1 MTTRLL
7 SSSLVVKLGVLLL
20 VTLEAKE
27 GAGGALHSALISS
40 SLNLVRASFCFA
52 LVTDPVNVIVVV
64 VSSTKDD
71 NVAADDVALLRT
83 LPVLAKGEMTGSTTG
98 SVFGPSGALPMIIPV
113 DFRFGTLPLPPN
125 LLLFFLVLA
134 LVLLR
139 SRKVP
144 EEEIVEDD
152 DRLFRRTGSFA
163 RRADGNRGAADEEE
177 CLFETPIDGIVARG
191 ASFNR
196 VLLCSESSTSSP

>member
-7 SSSLVVKLGVLLL
+7 VLSLSLVVKLGVLLT
-20 VTLEAKE
+20 VEAKE

-40 SLNLVRASFCFA
+40 ALLLVRASFCFA

-83 LPVLAKGEMTGSTTG
+83 LATGEMTGSTTG
-98 SVFGPSGALPMIIPV
+98 SVFGPSVALPMIILV

-177 CLFETPIDGIVARG
+177 CLFETPIDGMVARG
-191 ASFNR
+191 ASFDG
-196 VLLCSESSTSSP
+196 V